1 MSKNRVWIASFSPNH
16 SQIKMLFHEKKAAQT
31 GKVTQCAPQ
40 GYLTRGNTELSGSA
54 CPHFP
59 FCHTEGWKSGPPR
72 LDLVKVTFP
81 FKKDILSETHTLFH
95 LGSFVLKNIT
105 LIITACKRLSLPFSI
120 VCVCGGPQRPEESNM
135 SPQLE
140 SPDKG
145 AGPKLRSSGKRSSLN
160 HLVTSPAP
168 RCCLF
173 YQAFLWNIKTSK
185 LSRSSGMI
193 LQELNLGA
201 RWQSTCLACTRP

>member
-1 MSKNRVWIASFSPNH
+1 MCTSRLPHTWKHRVKRKCLPTLPILSHGRLKIRPSK
-16 SQIKMLFHEKKAAQT
+16 T
-31 GKVTQCAPQ
+31 GF
-40 GYLTRGNTELSGSA
+40 G
-54 CPHFP
+54 
-59 FCHTEGWKSGPPR
+59 KSN
-72 LDLVKVTFP
+72 TFP

-173 YQAFLWNIKTSK
+173 YQAFL
-185 LSRSSGMI
+185 
-193 LQELNLGA
+193 
-201 RWQSTCLACTRP
+201 